1 MAFSEF
7 ELKRYE
13 RAARQFVESRRP
25 PPHLRNKVDLAC
37 RISGQSLE
45 IFEIRPIWDDPEKKI
60 EEAVAKAT
68 YVKTRDVW
76 RIYWQRADLR
86 WHRYDP
92 SPEVGSLEEVL
103 KIVGND
109 EYGCFFG

>member
-13 RAARQFVESRRP
+13 TAARQFVESRRP

-68 YVKTRDVW
+68 YVKKRRVEDVLAACRSTVASVRSFTRG
-76 RIYWQRADLR
+76 WQFGG
-86 WHRYDP
+86 
-92 SPEVGSLEEVL
+92 GSE
-103 KIVGND
+103 NRR
-109 EYGCFFG
+109 